1 MISYS
6 LDYYWSFDADKTMS
20 QIRNLP
26 KIASIDERSRISDSH
41 LPEIY
46 DQFVLYIAY
55 VLYLPLYIA
64 GPIMTFNNFVS
75 HLIIPQRNYSL
86 NQKVKYAALRF
97 CIPFALFFIGTH
109 YVYVSAIAN
118 MGYTYFI
125 RDIDG
130 PVPLIEKLVNDGWLD
145 VKFVYIYT
153 YYTLL
158 YLYLKFLVIWRFFRL
173 WAIFDDVEPCENMGH
188 CIVNT
193 HSLSGFWRSWHKSF
207 NQWLI
212 RYMYIPLG
220 GNKFGFS
227 RQVLSIIVIFTF
239 VSFWHDL
246 TMKLFTWGCLFM
258 VFFIPELIIKAM
270 RNWGPIN
277 LFLNENK
284 LIDTYLTTAFSVMS
298 LIVLMVSNAVGY
310 SIGMPVLA
318 MLYGTGQDSSSQFFC
333 FKIFFILMLYCN
345 ATNFIKDTCCKQV
358 SVKAAKLNLV

>member
-1 MISYS
+1 MCILCACCFCALSVCTDVYQGRSWVSLFSWYDGDKTLLHQMDSASSIVNWKNCFNLVSLRMISYS

-246 TMKLFTWGCLFM
+246 TMKLFTWDAYLWYSSFLSLLLKLCETGVQLTCSLM
-258 VFFIPELIIKAM
+258 K
-270 RNWGPIN
+270 IN
-277 LFLNENK
+277 
-284 LIDTYLTTAFSVMS
+284 
-298 LIVLMVSNAVGY
+298 
-310 SIGMPVLA
+310 
-318 MLYGTGQDSSSQFFC
+318 
-333 FKIFFILMLYCN
+333 
-345 ATNFIKDTCCKQV
+345 
-358 SVKAAKLNLV
+358 